1 MTLHLSAEELIT
13 RHRAQQKAWRLAH
26 PDKVCEYHRRH
37 HARPEVKERRLQWQ
51 RDNKQRLNTRRRE
64 LYRERH
70 PLPTQ
75 DSEPVATDAPT
86 QLEA

>member
-1 MTLHLSAEELIT
+1 MTLHLSAEELVA

-51 RDNKQRLNTRRRE
+51 RDNKERINARRRE

-70 PLPTQ
+70 PLHTQ
-75 DSEPVATDAPT
+75 DSGPDTSDTST
-86 QLEA
+86 QPET